1 MRYRFPAP
9 EPEHREVPIAT
20 SKTRADAAE
29 ALAALPRT
37 GSAASLSV
45 TIDVRTRRTTDFI
58 DVTDRVRN
66 VVSEAGIAE
75 GVVLV
80 SCPHT
85 TCQIIINE
93 AEDGFLR
100 DLARFLERIAPED
113 GEYDHD
119 AAPHDLPDEEPNGY
133 AHIRAAL
140 LSSPSVT
147 LPITDGQL
155 TLGTWQR
162 LFFVELDRARPRR
175 YQVTVLG
182 RSA

>member
-1 MRYRFPAP
+1 M
-9 EPEHREVPIAT
+9 I
-20 SKTRADAAE
+20 
-29 ALAALPRT
+29 AALPRT
-37 GSAASLSV
+37 GATATLSV
-45 TIDVRTRRTTDFI
+45 TQDLRTGGTTDFI
-58 DVTDRVRN
+58 DITDRVRHI
-66 VVSEAGIAE
+66 VSEAGIAE
-75 GVVLV
+75 GIVLV
-80 SCPHT
+80 SSPHT
-85 TCQIIINE
+85 TCQVIINE

-113 GEYDHD
+113 GEYEHD
-119 AAPHDLPDEEPNGY
+119 QAPHDLPDEEPNGY

-162 LFFVELDRARPRR
+162 LFFVELDRSRPRR